1 MRKLVL
7 EKYIKLII
15 ESEADQNR
23 PKTFGDLKNAL
34 AVYIK
39 AKGKSEKIKKYKEVG
54 KSSLRLALDFTTVQG
69 IPVGVVANCG
79 ELLYKLM
86 HQPDRSRPE
95 GFLANFDLD
104 DYTSQ
109 IVDNGIETEFLEYL
123 VEKIKST
130 PNDKPIKDF
139 NMTVELN
146 NYLKQNYGGR
156 HVKK

>member
-1 MRKLVL
+1 MSKLVL
-7 EKYIKLII
+7 EQYIKLML
-15 ESEADQNR
+15 ESEADQDK

-39 AKGKSEKIKKYKEVG
+39 AKGKAEKIKKYKDVG
-54 KSSLRLALDFTTVQG
+54 KSSLRLALDFTTVS
-69 IPVGVVANCG
+69 GVPIGAVANFG

-104 DYTSQ
+104 DYISQ
-109 IVDNGIETEFLEYL
+109 IVDNRIESEFLEYL

-130 PNDKPIKDF
+130 PNNKPIKDF
-139 NMTVELN
+139 SMTVELN
-146 NYLKQNYGGR
+146 NYLKQNYNGR